1 MVPRQRLSGAVH
13 SWRGGSFRRGKNL
26 PCFTA
31 ILVSSLLQLR
41 KRRSE
46 STYGATR
53 FSLTALPTDILI
65 HQGAPNTRR
74 FRSFS
79 RVMAIFTNGIN
90 GRERA
95 SFYLLPYLFF
105 PPFSFQRNVALR
117 FLDAWLLSSLGD
129 SRRRRVPRDCSSVVF
144 LGSTKSLVFQDFEL
158 SCLRLAYERREYN
171 KVFSEFV

>member
-13 SWRGGSFRRGKNL
+13 TWRGGSFRRGKNL
-26 PCFTA
+26 SCFTA

-53 FSLTALPTDILI
+53 FSLTTLPTNILI

-79 RVMAIFTNGIN
+79 RIMAIFTNGIN

-95 SFYLLPYLFF
+95 SFLSSSSPLFSPVFLSEKCRVTVFRRAAAILPRRFAQASSAAGLFF
-105 PPFSFQRNVALR
+105 RGFS
-117 FLDAWLLSSLGD
+117 
-129 SRRRRVPRDCSSVVF
+129 
-144 LGSTKSLVFQDFEL
+144 
-158 SCLRLAYERREYN
+158 
-171 KVFSEFV
+171 

>member
-13 SWRGGSFRRGKNL
+13 TWRGGSFRRGKNL

-65 HQGAPNTRR
+65 HQGVPNTRR

-79 RVMAIFTNGIN
+79 RIMAIFTNGIN

-95 SFYLLPYLFF
+95 SFLSSSLSLFS
-105 PPFSFQRNVALR
+105 PFSFQRNVALR
-117 FLDAWLLSSLGD
+117 FLDAWLVSSLGN

-144 LGSTKSLVFQDFEL
+144 LGSAKSLVFQDFEL

>member
-13 SWRGGSFRRGKNL
+13 TWRGGSFRRGKNL

-53 FSLTALPTDILI
+53 FSLTTLPTNILI

-79 RVMAIFTNGIN
+79 RIMAIFTNGIN

-95 SFYLLPYLFF
+95 SFLSSSSPLFSPVFLSEKCRVTVFRRAAPILPRRFAQASSAAGLFF
-105 PPFSFQRNVALR
+105 RGFS
-117 FLDAWLLSSLGD
+117 
-129 SRRRRVPRDCSSVVF
+129 
-144 LGSTKSLVFQDFEL
+144 
-158 SCLRLAYERREYN
+158 
-171 KVFSEFV
+171 

>member
-13 SWRGGSFRRGKNL
+13 TWRGGSFRRGKNL

-53 FSLTALPTDILI
+53 FSLTTLPTNILI

-79 RVMAIFTNGIN
+79 RIMAIFTNGIN

-95 SFYLLPYLFF
+95 SFLSSSSPLFSPVFLSEKCRVTVFRRAAAILPRRFAQASSAAGLFF
-105 PPFSFQRNVALR
+105 RGFS
-117 FLDAWLLSSLGD
+117 
-129 SRRRRVPRDCSSVVF
+129 
-144 LGSTKSLVFQDFEL
+144 
-158 SCLRLAYERREYN
+158 
-171 KVFSEFV
+171 

>member
-79 RVMAIFTNGIN
+79 RIMAIFTNGIN
-90 GRERA
+90 GRERVSFLSSSLPLFSPVFFSEKCRVTVSRRVAAILPRRFAQA
-95 SFYLLPYLFF
+95 SSAARLFF
-105 PPFSFQRNVALR
+105 RGFSRVYEI
-117 FLDAWLLSSLGD
+117 LGF
-129 SRRRRVPRDCSSVVF
+129 PGF
-144 LGSTKSLVFQDFEL
+144 
-158 SCLRLAYERREYN
+158 
-171 KVFSEFV
+171 